1 MFRKLAELLQPL
13 LVPPPAYTVADAVFT
28 FHPEQLSRW
37 LEEVWANNGITSWS
51 NVIASTPLG
60 NGNIVA
66 MTLLPGATL
75 FPSGVNTPTTGPVAF
90 PLPLGYNNPSNNPS
104 TDLGTSGPMLWDHLF
119 YAYLVES
126 TGIVE
131 IMAEVVRR
139 YVTGESLPIPNIN
152 TTAWVRGTE
161 DLFFRDPPLFRVG
174 SLTSQL
180 RPDARINR
188 RNVYWRMFGVDL
200 PHPLGG
206 VAGQPWKITA
216 GPASNVRFLEMWN
229 ELLRQVW
236 MAIENQKNTSGS
248 NPTDDS
254 YLSYLCKT
262 IGEMLR
268 LRRRGGAL
276 AREEF
281 TYVCMMNW
289 FHLAVEYDSQVIVD
303 LSATAGTSRGNP
315 ADRLEAVGQR
325 VGIAPSRQAREL
337 FELADLVSPLMWAFE
352 LGFFD
357 DPSQAFLLYKLTDL
371 PAGLTPIIADTMNRI
386 IDLWQS
392 ATGERVKDLAVTQR
406 KVQMPAR
413 PAQPTKVLPG
423 PLVPPAPAP
432 KAPAA
437 HAAPVAH
444 ATAAAPATNGFHRPV
459 SQV

>member
-1 MFRKLAELLQPL
+1 MFRKLAELLPTPQ
-13 LVPPPAYTVADAVFT
+13 AGTVADAVFT
-28 FHPEQLSRW
+28 FHPEQLNRW
-37 LEEVWANNGITSWS
+37 LEEVWANNGITAWS
-51 NVIASTPLG
+51 NVTPSTPLG
-60 NGNIVA
+60 NGDIIT
-66 MTLLPGATL
+66 MTKMPSVDDL
-75 FPSGVNTPTTGPVAF
+75 FPSGVNTPTTSTAPY
-90 PLPLGYNNPSNNPS
+90 PLPPGFNNGSRKA
-104 TDLGTSGPMLWDHLF
+104 LGTNGSILWDHLF

-161 DLFFRDPPLFRVG
+161 DLFFRDPPLFRIG

-206 VAGQPWKITA
+206 VAAQPWKVSA

-236 MAIENQKNTSGS
+236 MGIENEKNKVGS
-248 NPTDDS
+248 NPTDNS
-254 YLSYLCKT
+254 YLAYLCKT

-268 LRRRGGAL
+268 LRRRGGVL

-281 TYVCMMNW
+281 SYVCMLNW
-289 FHLAVEYDSQVIVD
+289 FHLTVDYDSQVIVD
-303 LSATAGTSRGNP
+303 LSATAGANRGNP

-337 FELADLVSPLMWAFE
+337 FELADLISPVMWAFE
-352 LGFFD
+352 LGMFD
-357 DPSQAFLLYKLTDL
+357 DPSQAFLLYTLDNL

-386 IDLWQS
+386 VDLWQS
-392 ATGERVKDLAVTQR
+392 ATGERVKDLAVMQR
-406 KVQMPAR
+406 KVQMPTR
-413 PAQPTKVLPG
+413 SPQPTKVLPG
-423 PLVPPAPAP
+423 VLIPTAGPRVQ
-432 KAPAA
+432 
-437 HAAPVAH
+437 AAPS
-444 ATAAAPATNGFHRPV
+444 TNGKPV
-459 SQV
+459 PARG

>member
-1 MFRKLAELLQPL
+1 MFRKLAELL
-13 LVPPPAYTVADAVFT
+13 PAPQTGTTVADEVFT
-28 FHPEQLSRW
+28 FHPEQLNRW
-37 LEEVWANNGITSWS
+37 LEAVWANNGITAWS
-51 NVIASTPLG
+51 NVTPSTPLG
-60 NGNIVA
+60 GNGDIIT
-66 MTLLPGATL
+66 MTKMPNLDVL
-75 FPSGVNTPTTGPVAF
+75 FPSGVNTPATGTAPF
-90 PLPLGYNNPSNNPS
+90 PLPLGFNNGRAA
-104 TDLGTSGPMLWDHLF
+104 LGTSGAILWDHLF

-200 PHPLGG
+200 PHPLGA

-236 MAIENQKNTSGS
+236 MGIENEKNKVGS
-248 NPTDDS
+248 NPTDNS

-268 LRRRGGAL
+268 LRRRGGML

-281 TYVCMMNW
+281 SYVCMLNW
-289 FHLAVEYDSQVIVD
+289 FHLTVDYDSQVIVD
-303 LSATAGTSRGNP
+303 LSATAGANRGNP

-337 FELADLVSPLMWAFE
+337 FELADLVSPVMWAFE
-352 LGFFD
+352 LGMFD
-357 DPSQAFLLYKLTDL
+357 DPSQALLLYKLTDL
-371 PAGLTPIIADTMNRI
+371 PVGITSIIADTMNRI

-406 KVQMPAR
+406 KVQMPTR
-413 PAQPTKVLPG
+413 NAQPTKVLPG
-423 PLVPPAPAP
+423 PLVPSAPTP

-437 HAAPVAH
+437 HAAPTAH
-444 ATAAAPATNGFHRPV
+444 GTGTRNGFHRSVP
-459 SQV
+459 QV